1 MTLRQGARILWDL
14 ALHLVDFVNYLNLV
28 KGSIVRLREDQC
40 TLNRSQA
47 MPCHSSKIRQAF
59 TLVELLVLISILGI
73 LMGLLLPAVQQ
84 AREAAR
90 RINCG
95 NNLKQQ
101 GLALQHF
108 ESTFKFFPAGA
119 EANTLHSWSTRVLPY
134 LEQGGLYQR
143 IDFKAAWDSPMNAAR
158 TRQNLSVFNCPNTWK
173 NYAGSTDYC
182 GISGSSHK
190 ATGDVGR
197 NGILFTLDRGER
209 PVAISSITDGT
220 SNTIA
225 IAEAIAVGEDNYGFW
240 SCGAH
245 CLGHDEGSIN
255 NRRGSLDEIAS
266 LHPGGA
272 NAVFADGSVHFL
284 SETLSLDIVAA
295 FCTRNNQEVVSGF

>member
-1 MTLRQGARILWDL
+1 MKAWKPIR
-14 ALHLVDFVNYLNLV
+14 
-28 KGSIVRLREDQC
+28 REYVC
-40 TLNRSQA
+40 TLKRRQV
-47 MPCHSSKIRQAF
+47 MTGYPTEIRRAF
-59 TLVELLVLISILGI
+59 TLIELLGVISILGI
-73 LMGLLLPAVQQ
+73 LMGLLLPAVQH

-90 RINCG
+90 RITCSS
-95 NNLKQQ
+95 NLAQQ

-119 EANTLHSWSTRVLPY
+119 EADTLHSWSTQVLPY
-134 LEQGGLYQR
+134 MEQDGLHQR
-143 IDFKAAWDSPMNAAR
+143 IDRKAVWDAPQSAAW
-158 TRQNLSVFNCPNTWK
+158 TRQDLSIFACPSSWK
-173 NYAGSTDYC
+173 NYVGSTDYC
-182 GISGSSHK
+182 GISGSSHR

-197 NGILFTLDRGER
+197 NGILFPLDRGER
-209 PVAISSITDGT
+209 PVAIASIIDGT

-225 IAEAIAVGEDNYGFW
+225 IAEAVAVGQDNYGFW

-245 CLGHDEGSIN
+245 CLSHDEGSIS

-295 FCTRNNQEVVSGF
+295 LCTRNNQEVVSSF

>member
-1 MTLRQGARILWDL
+1 MTLYSTQTRRG
-14 ALHLVDFVNYLNLV
+14 
-28 KGSIVRLREDQC
+28 
-40 TLNRSQA
+40 
-47 MPCHSSKIRQAF
+47 F
-59 TLVELLVLISILGI
+59 TLLELLGVISILGI

-108 ESTFKFFPAGA
+108 ESAFKIFPAGA
-119 EANTLHSWSTRVLPY
+119 EADTLHSWSTRVLTY
-134 LEQGGLYQR
+134 LEQNGLSQR
-143 IDFKAAWDSPMNAAR
+143 IDFKAAWDAPKNAAWA
-158 TRQNLSVFNCPNTWK
+158 RQDLSVFNCPSSWK
-173 NYAGSTDYC
+173 NYAGSTDYS

-190 ATGDVGR
+190 ATADVGR
-197 NGILFTLDRGER
+197 NGILFPLDRGER
-209 PVAISSITDGT
+209 PIAISSITDGT
-220 SNTIA
+220 SNTIV
-225 IAEAIAVGEDNYGFW
+225 IAEAVAVGEANYGFW
-240 SCGAH
+240 SCGAN

-272 NAVFADGSVHFL
+272 NVAFADGSVRFL

-295 FCTRNNQEVVSGF
+295 LCNRNNQEVVSGF

>member
-1 MTLRQGARILWDL
+1 MKSHPTQ
-14 ALHLVDFVNYLNLV
+14 
-28 KGSIVRLREDQC
+28 
-40 TLNRSQA
+40 
-47 MPCHSSKIRQAF
+47 IRPGF
-59 TLVELLVLISILGI
+59 TLLELVGVISILGI
-73 LMGLLLPAVQQ
+73 LFGLLLPAVQN

-108 ESTFKFFPAGA
+108 ESSFKAFPAGA
-119 EANTLHSWSTRVLPY
+119 EAETLHSWATRTLPY
-134 LEQGGLYQR
+134 LEQDGLHLR
-143 IDFKAAWDSPMNAAR
+143 IDLMAAWDAPKNS
-158 TRQNLSVFNCPNTWK
+158 TWTQQNLSVFTCPSSWK

-190 ATGDVGR
+190 ATRDVGR
-197 NGILFTLDRGER
+197 NGILFPLDRGEK
-209 PVAISSITDGT
+209 PVAIASIVDGT

-225 IAEAIAVGEDNYGFW
+225 IAEAIAVGENNYGYW

-245 CLGHDEGSIN
+245 CIGHDEGSIN

-272 NAVFADGSVHFL
+272 NAVFADGSVRFL
-284 SETLSLDIVAA
+284 GETLSLDIVAA
-295 FCTRNNQEVVSGF
+295 LCTRNNQEVVSGF